1 MENLTAKQF
10 VMNILNGMAIGVVVV
25 LIPGALLGELMKV
38 LVPVLPFLKPIVGAL
53 ALSNAMMGLVVGVL
67 TGLNFKFN
75 PIQATALGLATM
87 FASGAAQFGK
97 EGMIILKGTGDVIN
111 MGLTA
116 ALGAAVILFI
126 GNKLKAYTILVIPL
140 ILLVGVGFIG
150 RLMLPYV
157 MQITTWIG
165 HGVAALL
172 SLQAVVMCIIIAVIF
187 SIMIVSPITTV
198 GISLAISISGIGA
211 GAANIGICAAG
222 FGFAIL
228 GWSVNTKGTS
238 VAHFIG
244 SPKMSMANAAQ
255 KPIILLPIVCT
266 AACCGLIASLLNIIG
281 TPMSAGFG
289 FSGLVGPINYLNL
302 VDGGWN
308 ITNFI
313 KMLVAFIIAP
323 VGFNFLFKYLFMRVV
338 PIVKPEDYRLNI

>member
-126 GNKLKAYTILVIPL
+126 GDK
-140 ILLVGVGFIG
+140 
-150 RLMLPYV
+150 
-157 MQITTWIG
+157 
-165 HGVAALL
+165 L
-172 SLQAVVMCIIIAVIF
+172 SLIHI
-187 SIMIVSPITTV
+187 
-198 GISLAISISGIGA
+198 
-211 GAANIGICAAG
+211 
-222 FGFAIL
+222 
-228 GWSVNTKGTS
+228 
-238 VAHFIG
+238 
-244 SPKMSMANAAQ
+244 
-255 KPIILLPIVCT
+255 
-266 AACCGLIASLLNIIG
+266 
-281 TPMSAGFG
+281 
-289 FSGLVGPINYLNL
+289 
-302 VDGGWN
+302 
-308 ITNFI
+308 
-313 KMLVAFIIAP
+313 
-323 VGFNFLFKYLFMRVV
+323 
-338 PIVKPEDYRLNI
+338 